1 MSTEVSTNTKGSNI
15 GDIWSDPTAFDT
27 AVRMAQALS
36 SSTIVPRAYQGSDG
50 LGNCM
55 IALEMANRL
64 HTSPLMVM
72 QNLYIVNGNPAWSS
86 QYIIAMIN
94 NSKKY
99 KTEIQFEID
108 GIGTDSL
115 SCYAYVETYDG
126 RTVKGPLITK
136 KMAKEEGWSTKNG
149 SKWKTMPEVMIR
161 YRAASFFGR
170 LYCPDMIMGMYSVE
184 EVLEG
189 DFEEIHEADDKETT
203 ETLESLQELIAD
215 PEQPKAIEEKSATE
229 HPVHEKANE
238 KELVGVQSD
247 LGIVP
252 NVGEAGF
259 DDEYDDIDN
268 PF

>member
-1 MSTEVSTNTKGSNI
+1 MSNEVSEQVKTSNI
-15 GDIWSDPTAFDT
+15 GDIWSDPKAFETA
-27 AVRMAQALS
+27 ARMANALS
-36 SSTIVPRAYQGSDG
+36 SSTIVPKSYQGERG

-99 KTEIQFEID
+99 KTEIQFEIE
-108 GIGTDSL
+108 GTGENM

-126 RTVKGPLITK
+126 RTVKGPLITM
-136 KMAKEEGWSTKNG
+136 KMAKEEGWSTKGG

-170 LYCPDMIMGMYSVE
+170 LNCPDMIMGMYSVE
-184 EVLEG
+184 EVLED
-189 DFEEIHEADDKETT
+189 DFVGMKQASNAETKK
-203 ETLESLQELIAD
+203 TLTNLSDLIKKDEPAAL
-215 PEQPKAIEEKSATE
+215 PEKTPTE
-229 HPVHEKANE
+229 HKVPETKE
-238 KELVGVQSD
+238 KEVVQGD
-247 LGIVP
+247 LGIIP
-252 NVGEAGF
+252 NFGREEGTDYDVS
-259 DDEYDDIDN
+259 DIDEDN

>member
-1 MSTEVSTNTKGSNI
+1 MSNEVSQQTKSSNI
-15 GDIWSDPTAFDT
+15 GDIWSDPKAFETA
-27 AVRMAQALS
+27 ARMANALS
-36 SSTIVPRAYQGSDG
+36 SSTIVPKAYQGERG

-99 KTEIQFEID
+99 KTEIQFDIQGAGNEM
-108 GIGTDSL
+108 

-126 RTVKGPLITK
+126 RTVEGPLITME
-136 KMAKEEGWSTKNG
+136 MAEKEGWSTKDR

-170 LYCPDMIMGMYSVE
+170 LNCPDMIMGMYSVE
-184 EVLEG
+184 EVLED
-189 DFEEIHEADDKETT
+189 DFIEVKQANKAETKK
-203 ETLESLQELIAD
+203 TLESLTDLIKKD
-215 PEQPKAIEEKSATE
+215 EPEALPEKSATE
-229 HPVHEKANE
+229 RKVPETAE
-238 KELVGVQSD
+238 KEVVQGD
-247 LGIVP
+247 LGIIP
-252 NVGEAGF
+252 NFGREEGVAI
-259 DDEYDDIDN
+259 DLDQDEEN

>member
-1 MSTEVSTNTKGSNI
+1 MNTEISTNTKKSNI
-15 GDIWSDPTAFDT
+15 NDIWSDPAAFDT
-27 AVRMAQALS
+27 AARMAKALS
-36 SSTIVPRAYQGSDG
+36 SSTIVPKAYQGNNG

-99 KTEIQFEID
+99 KTEIQFHIEHEGD
-108 GIGTDSL
+108 DL

-126 RTVKGPLITK
+126 RTIKGPLVTT
-136 KMAKEEGWSTKNG
+136 KMAKAEGWSTKNG
-149 SKWKTMPEVMIR
+149 SKWKTMPEVMIQ

-170 LYCPDMIMGMYSVE
+170 LYCPDMIMGMYSLE

-189 DFEEIHEADDKETT
+189 DFEEVNQADDKETT
-203 ETLESLQELIAD
+203 ETLENLQELIAESEA
-215 PEQPKAIEEKSATE
+215 PTAIEEKSATE
-229 HPVHEKANE
+229 HPVPEKENE
-238 KELVGVQSD
+238 KELVGIQSD

-252 NVGEAGF
+252 NVGEAVI
-259 DDEYDDIDN
+259 DDEYNDIDN